1 MMCHSSASVRICKLS
16 ASWMVKAVV
25 QVALQNWIIF
35 RILHKPRPRP
45 GRVYYIRLPLSLQR
59 SAPRERYFILGVKS
73 LLTRGTG
80 WTFRCLD
87 DILGFSH
94 SHFLGPLAEIHHSNI
109 PGMTTCKN
117 LPSNHICHLWYSK
130 ISHLFIYLQ
139 KEDFLTFQVKVLG
152 ILEMAD
158 VFGGQI
164 SAWVPAYESN

>member
-25 QVALQNWIIF
+25 QVALQNWISF

-80 WTFRCLD
+80 
-87 DILGFSH
+87 
-94 SHFLGPLAEIHHSNI
+94 
-109 PGMTTCKN
+109 
-117 LPSNHICHLWYSK
+117 
-130 ISHLFIYLQ
+130 
-139 KEDFLTFQVKVLG
+139 
-152 ILEMAD
+152 
-158 VFGGQI
+158 
-164 SAWVPAYESN
+164 